1 MTKDELK
8 EIGLTDEQVSKV
20 FAMHGKEINKLR
32 DNITDLKNSETGLKN
47 DLADRN
53 SELSDLKKLDAQ
65 GVQKKYEDL
74 KAEYDKYKG
83 DVEKKDA
90 QRTYNDR
97 RNAFFKDTNFAD
109 EYAKRGVLSEFDE
122 KNFEYAD
129 KDSTFSGAK
138 EWLEEVKKASP
149 TSFKSANGTPRI
161 VIPGGK
167 EPPKP
172 ITAEEFSKMKFADK
186 IKFKQEN
193 PDGYEALKNAPLD
206 TPAPKE

>member
-74 KAEYDKYKG
+74 KAVYDKYKG
-83 DVEKKDA
+83 DV
-90 QRTYNDR
+90 
-97 RNAFFKDTNFAD
+97 
-109 EYAKRGVLSEFDE
+109 
-122 KNFEYAD
+122 
-129 KDSTFSGAK
+129 
-138 EWLEEVKKASP
+138 
-149 TSFKSANGTPRI
+149 
-161 VIPGGK
+161 
-167 EPPKP
+167 
-172 ITAEEFSKMKFADK
+172 
-186 IKFKQEN
+186 
-193 PDGYEALKNAPLD
+193 
-206 TPAPKE
+206 